1 MADIVDRETRSRM
14 MRGIRGANTKPEMN
28 VRRRLHAAGFR
39 YGLHR
44 KDLPGRPDLV
54 MPRHDAVVFV
64 HGCYWHRHTGCRLAT
79 TPSTRT
85 DFWMTKFAA
94 NRERDRR
101 NISDLRD
108 WGWRVAVVWECKVR
122 TNSGADSAASALI
135 EWLLSNEQFIEI
147 PAKPELTPSVV

>member
-1 MADIVDRETRSRM
+1 MADIVDPETRSRM

-54 MPRHDAVVFV
+54 MPRHNAVVFV
-64 HGCYWHRHTGCRLAT
+64 HGCYWHRHAECRLAT

-85 DFWMTKFAA
+85 DFWMAKFAA
-94 NRERDRR
+94 NQERDLH
-101 NISDLRD
+101 NVAELRD
-108 WGWRVAVVWECKVR
+108 RGWRVAIVWECGVR
-122 TNSGADSAASALI
+122 TASEADKSVEELI
-135 EWLLSNEQFIEI
+135 EWLLSDQRHIEI
-147 PAKPELTPSVV
+147 QRPN